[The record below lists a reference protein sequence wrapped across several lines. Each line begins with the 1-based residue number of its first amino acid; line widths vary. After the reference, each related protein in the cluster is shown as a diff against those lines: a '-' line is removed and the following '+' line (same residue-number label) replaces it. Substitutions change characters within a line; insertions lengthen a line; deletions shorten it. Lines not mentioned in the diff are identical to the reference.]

1 MKDGTYK
8 EVYYYMC
15 GRNKLERG
23 HYCDY
28 KANLRKT
35 DIEPYVIETIKR
47 IVTNDFFV
55 KEIKEKIGIQID
67 VEKID
72 VEIANYQKK
81 LNEILQNKNRLENE
95 IDNLP
100 IDAKHRERKLED
112 MTKRLDSLYDLMV
125 GIEERIDD
133 AKLRKNAIEMKTI
146 SLENIYAIMQKFT
159 ELYDIISDEEKKRL
173 CSTLL
178 KRFKY
183 IQKVNLALHLSL

>member
-1 MKDGTYK
+1 
-8 EVYYYMC
+8 
-15 GRNKLERG
+15 
-23 HYCDY
+23 
-28 KANLRKT
+28 
-35 DIEPYVIETIKR
+35 
-47 IVTNDFFV
+47 
-55 KEIKEKIGIQID
+55 
-67 VEKID
+67 
-72 VEIANYQKK
+72 
-81 LNEILQNKNRLENE
+81 
-95 IDNLP
+95 
-100 IDAKHRERKLED
+100 

-125 GIEERIDD
+125 EIEERIDD